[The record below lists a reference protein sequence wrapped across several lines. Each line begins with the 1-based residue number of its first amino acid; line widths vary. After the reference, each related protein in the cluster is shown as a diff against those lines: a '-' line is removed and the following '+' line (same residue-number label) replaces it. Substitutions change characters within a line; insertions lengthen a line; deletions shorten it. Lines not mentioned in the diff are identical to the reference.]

1 MDSEKK
7 GAQSGRRGMGLPN
20 GALYRMTE
28 VVRHRE
34 KRLSALLALQGLSL
48 HEWRALRIL
57 YSFPGDVAMSEVIAH
72 SQTDRTAL
80 GRTITQLVN
89 RGWVARFPDPED
101 KRAVYLRVM
110 PASRPIFDQA
120 RQWVADYDAQLM
132 ACLDDAGLSALD
144 DALQRMMLFIDH
156 A

>member
-1 MDSEKK
+1 MDSEKRRAERQTGNGIAQWCALQDDGG
-7 GAQSGRRGMGLPN
+7 GASPR
-20 GALYRMTE
+20 
-28 VVRHRE
+28 

-144 DALQRMMLFIDH
+144 DALQRMMQFIEP

>member
-1 MDSEKK
+1 M
-7 GAQSGRRGMGLPN
+7 
-20 GALYRMTE
+20 
-28 VVRHRE
+28 
-34 KRLSALLALQGLSL
+34 
-48 HEWRALRIL
+48 RIL

-144 DALQRMMLFIDH
+144 DALRRMMLFIET

>member
-1 MDSEKK
+1 MGSEKK
-7 GAQSGRRGMGLPN
+7 DRHSGRQGMGLPD

-144 DALQRMMLFIDH
+144 NALQRMLLFLDTP
-156 A
+156 